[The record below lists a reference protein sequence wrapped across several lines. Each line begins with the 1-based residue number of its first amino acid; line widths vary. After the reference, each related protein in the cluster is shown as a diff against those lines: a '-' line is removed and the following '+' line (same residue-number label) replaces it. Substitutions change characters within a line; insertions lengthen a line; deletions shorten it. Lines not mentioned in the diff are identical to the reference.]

1 MGSFCSKVEKG
12 IRVNVELSKKKGGK
26 SDVIVLNCSEKRYLE
41 RLSKIHL
48 LPDLFLQE
56 DQLSKQCMQD
66 HLHCL

>member
-41 RLSKIHL
+41 TMQIL
-48 LPDLFLQE
+48 LKDAMQE
-56 DQLSKQCMQD
+56 EINKTMNEG
-66 HLHCL
+66 